1 MSISKADMIEL
12 LGKAQEIIDTVI
24 NELPDD
30 NDNDDIDSPFTY
42 LNNACGDLQDA
53 INLLWE

>member
-1 MSISKADMIEL
+1 MSISKKDMIEL
-12 LGKAQEIIDTVI
+12 LEKAQEIIDTVI

-30 NDNDDIDSPFTY
+30 NELDDMDSPFTY

>member
-1 MSISKADMIEL
+1 MSLSKKDMVEL

-30 NDNDDIDSPFTY
+30 NELDDMDSPFTY